1 MSLGDMEPRQK
12 MINLMYL
19 VLLCML
25 AMNVSKEI
33 LQSFLIINEG
43 LERTTENFESKIL
56 MQNLAVKWL
65 LILRK

>member
-33 LQSFLIINEG
+33 LQSFLII
-43 LERTTENFESKIL
+43 
-56 MQNLAVKWL
+56 
-65 LILRK
+65 